1 MGLGLSQFC
10 GDLFLTE
17 PYRFD
22 LFSKQQPIH
31 LQQSPS
37 QCGSS
42 GGNYLPLG
50 VGY

>member
-22 LFSKQQPIH
+22 LFGKQQPIH
-31 LQQSPS
+31 LRHTPPK
-37 QCGSS
+37 CGSV
-42 GGNYLPLG
+42 GGFCLPVWIG
-50 VGY
+50 R